1 MFLPGKAV
9 AAGLIVIG
17 LAAGQGALPSARAK
31 AIEQKMSTLRGL
43 SDNERATATKALA
56 LAIRDLPSV
65 EEKLALAADLSNL
78 ATEGDNGKDTL
89 QAVADTLAGAIRQA
103 AGKAGFTAS
112 AYEALARLARYE
124 RVTVN
129 LDDPPYK
136 AALGRLEQM
145 DRQAQSATW
154 SLKDLTGK
162 QWSLHDLRGKV
173 VLVNFWA
180 TWCPPCRKE
189 MPDMDAL
196 YKRFQSR
203 GLVVLAIS
211 NEEEALVRKF
221 LAEHP
226 YRFPILLDPGG
237 KTGKAYLVQGIPKSF
252 VYDRGGKI
260 VATGVDQRTERQFLE
275 MLAKAGM

>member
-1 MFLPGKAV
+1 VVLV
-9 AAGLIVIG
+9 G
-17 LAAGQGALPSARAK
+17 LAAGQSGPAK
-31 AIEQKMSTLRGL
+31 AINEKMSTLRGL
-43 SDNERATATKALA
+43 AANERAAATKALA

-65 EEKLALAADLSNL
+65 EERLALGAGLSNL
-78 ATEGDNGKDTL
+78 STEGDNGKDTL

-103 AGKAGFTAS
+103 AGKVGSTDP

-124 RVTVN
+124 GVTVS

-136 AALGRLEQM
+136 AALGRFEQM
-145 DRQAQSATW
+145 DRQRQTATF
-154 SLKDLTGK
+154 SLKDLAGK
-162 QWSLHDLRGKV
+162 QWSLRDLSGSV

-196 YKRFQSR
+196 YKRFRSQ

-211 NEEEALVRKF
+211 DEEEALVRKF
-221 LAEHP
+221 LGEHP
-226 YRFPILLDPGG
+226 YSFPILLDPGG
-237 KTGKAYLVQGIPKSF
+237 ETGKAYQMQGVPNSF

-260 VATGVDQRTERQFLE
+260 VATGEDQRTERQFLE
-275 MLAKAGM
+275 MLGKAGLR